1 MPAQAADLTGSRQR
15 RATAAT
21 ATTAATVA
29 PTSRVVALDAR
40 PRVRVWGG
48 RGVTS
53 VHVPLNLR
61 STHTSST
68 AFPMCDA
75 LVMLVKSLQYLRVK
89 HDSSVGIAH
98 AASMVKVQLE
108 QSPLSQLDFPKTPF
122 LLQKTWYHPE
132 VGSKLQLPSAS
143 RVISNAGSA
152 WAHVPSSDSLYTHS
166 LKQFASASVH
176 ASAVGWWA
184 KRTTRS
190 TRANCLVVERSEVTE
205 NIIYCGKRGAAVCR
219 YRCVGGL

>member
-1 MPAQAADLTGSRQR
+1 
-15 RATAAT
+15 
-21 ATTAATVA
+21 
-29 PTSRVVALDAR
+29 
-40 PRVRVWGG
+40 
-48 RGVTS
+48 
-53 VHVPLNLR
+53 
-61 STHTSST
+61 
-68 AFPMCDA
+68 MCDA

-108 QSPLSQLDFPKTPF
+108 QSSLSQLDFPKTPF

-184 KRTTRS
+184 KRTRS
-190 TRANCLVVERSEVTE
+190 RRANCLVVGERSEVPE